1 MLLQLRDLSFRIIG
15 QRLRM
20 LVSVAFG
27 LHSLLTRC
35 CLANFA
41 KELYYRFRSLLATAA
56 GQNRRIAHFTRA
68 ASTGIV
74 PIHSFSLEL
83 AEQTRLRS
91 VILNSCGSFRK
102 SIAVLRERKRAF
114 AMVLA
119 QLRFAAHVARA
130 RVRSQSYAI
139 LATMASHWPISCNR
153 RAALGRT
160 CWRRR
165 AIGCV

>member
-1 MLLQLRDLSFRIIG
+1 
-15 QRLRM
+15 M

-74 PIHSFSLEL
+74 FSREL
-83 AEQTRLRS
+83 AEQARLRS

-102 SIAVLRERKRAF
+102 SIAVLQERKRAF

-119 QLRFAAHVARA
+119 QLRFAANVAHA
-130 RVRSQSYAI
+130 RVLSQSYAI
-139 LATMASHWPISCNR
+139 LATMASH
-153 RAALGRT
+153 
-160 CWRRR
+160 
-165 AIGCV
+165 